1 MMAKQSSPDPTV
13 LVDSVLSVAAQIE
26 PELEEALAEH
36 RLTRPSFQVL
46 NALLDAD
53 DNALT
58 QRDLMSSVRRTSGTV
73 SVRMAR
79 LERAGLVTRE
89 PDADDRRTVTVTL
102 TDRGRE
108 WVEAAR
114 PAYAEAAARLAAG
127 LPDAD
132 RATFA
137 ENLDAWQG
145 FFAPDDGEAPRLG
158 VAVAPAAVASRM
170 RRAVGLTERHGVLVL
185 KVKRQSAADDAGL
198 ARGDL
203 ITKAAGADV
212 RTIGDLHRA
221 LRHAKGTLELDV
233 VRGVEERAVKVAL
246 SRSS

>member
-1 MMAKQSSPDPTV
+1 MAKQSSPDPTA

-53 DNALT
+53 GNALM

-73 SVRMAR
+73 SVRLAR

-108 WVEAAR
+108 WAEAAR

-127 LPDAD
+127 LPDAA

-170 RRAVGLTERHGVLVL
+170 RRAVGLPEQHGVLVL
-185 KVKRQSAADDAGL
+185 KVKRESVAAEAGL

-203 ITKAAGADV
+203 ITGAAGADV

-221 LRHAKGTLELDV
+221 LRHAKDTLELDV
-233 VRGVEERAVKVAL
+233 VRGVEERSVKVEL